1 MSEDSNG
8 AVVRLDDAVE
18 RLLARLEETRAE
30 AAALSAV
37 GTGTGETQDPA
48 ELAGRLRRL
57 EAENEELLERLR
69 SGHDIVQR
77 LMAKIRFLEEK
88 K

>member
-8 AVVRLDDAVE
+8 AVVRLDEAVE

-30 AAALSAV
+30 AAALAAV